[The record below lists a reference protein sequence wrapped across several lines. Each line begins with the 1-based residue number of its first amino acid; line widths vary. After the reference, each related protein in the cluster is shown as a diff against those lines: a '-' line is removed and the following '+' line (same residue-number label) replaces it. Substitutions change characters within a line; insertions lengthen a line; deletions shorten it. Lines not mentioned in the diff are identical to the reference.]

1 MSDKLDEII
10 LKGGDLVDVSVAHLG
25 PSSRYRGGAHWTSSP
40 VLPPLPALT
49 NRVLYHENSVR
60 YLMQFLRVPEFEEE
74 LDLDS
79 DPLFDKDNSVNFY
92 VRLFPKIP
100 EELGEERREE
110 LREERNIEIH
120 FNYLDGGNSIEV
132 ILKNYGHSIRFET
145 WGVLIDG
152 IRTAISLMN
161 DDYKDSEA
169 EESAKVAEVASVAK
183 VASASPI

>member
-1 MSDKLDEII
+1 
-10 LKGGDLVDVSVAHLG
+10 
-25 PSSRYRGGAHWTSSP
+25 
-40 VLPPLPALT
+40 
-49 NRVLYHENSVR
+49 
-60 YLMQFLRVPEFEEE
+60 MQFLRVPEFEEE

-169 EESAKVAEVASVAK
+169 EESAKI
-183 VASASPI
+183 ASASPI

>member
-1 MSDKLDEII
+1 MSDDI
-10 LKGGDLVDVSVAHLG
+10 LEELIFTASAQLNVSLAHLG
-25 PSSRYRGGAHWTSSP
+25 PSSRYRGGAYWTPSS
-40 VLPPLPALT
+40 VLPPLPVLT
-49 NRVLYHENSVR
+49 NKVIYHENSVR
-60 YLMQFLRVPEFEEE
+60 DLMRFLRVPEFKEE

-79 DPLFDKDNSVNFY
+79 YSLFDKDNPVCFY

-100 EELGEERREE
+100 EELGEE

-161 DDYKDSEA
+161 KDRKESDA